1 MSEPPSGPKVLMI
14 AGAAFVA
21 SIIGRLARGLKEL
34 GGYRASALAF
44 DRPVGRN
51 FEDPAILFDR
61 YDVLPALPKL
71 IKTPFGTASAAL
83 RAIPRPPGVSH
94 KGFKA
99 RVVEKLRWRQMYRSL
114 PELLAGYD
122 LYHWHC
128 FAPDNLL
135 ALELFP
141 SGSRIIVSLWGSDLY
156 RTAGL
161 DNYAR
166 QLKACPRAT
175 VFTVGSPEMRE
186 TFLAKFGR
194 EWFDRMRVVNYGAD
208 NLELIDQ
215 ARDARARFLA
225 GIGLDPGRIIVLV
238 GNAANPN
245 NQHMAVIE
253 QLGRM
258 NPSILRRIAL
268 ILPMTYNTL
277 AAYRNEVESALH
289 HLPVPARILDEY
301 MPELEVAGMWAS
313 CDVFVHVPVSDQFS
327 ASMCEAL
334 YAGSVLVT
342 GAWLPYS
349 RLRANRVHHHAM
361 ERVDQVADVLA
372 SVVNDL
378 PAEKEKAAKSAPLLR
393 EMMAWDSVMPRWVA
407 LYNELLGDRRASA
420 ADTSGP
426 APAAPFINSPKC
438 LWFS

>member
-1 MSEPPSGPKVLMI
+1 MSDAPSGPKVLMI
-14 AGAAFVA
+14 AGASFTAA
-21 SIIGRLARGLKEL
+21 IIGRLANGLKEL

-44 DRPVGRN
+44 GQPIGRN
-51 FEDPAILFDR
+51 FGDPATLFDR

-71 IKTPFGTASAAL
+71 TKTPFGTASAAL
-83 RAIPRPPGVSH
+83 RALLRPPGESQ

-99 RVVEKLRWRQMYRSL
+99 RVVEKRRLRQMHRSL

-128 FAPDNLL
+128 FIPDNLP

-141 SGSRIIVSLWGSDLY
+141 PGSKIIVSLWGSDLY
-156 RTAGL
+156 RSAGI
-161 DNYAR
+161 DDYAR
-166 QLKACPRAT
+166 QLKACSRAT
-175 VFTVGSPEMRE
+175 VFTVGSLEMRE

-194 EWFDRMRVVNYGAD
+194 EWFDRMRVINYGAD
-208 NLELIDQ
+208 NLDLIDQ
-215 ARDARARFLA
+215 ARDARERFLA
-225 GIGLDPGRIIVLV
+225 GIGLDPGRIIVV
-238 GNAANPN
+238 IGHTTSPN
-245 NQHMAVIE
+245 NQHLAVIE
-253 QLGRM
+253 RLRSM
-258 NPSILRRIAL
+258 DPALLRRIAL
-268 ILPMTYNTL
+268 ILPMTYNTV
-277 AAYRNEVESALH
+277 AAYRNEVESALRR
-289 HLPVPARILDEY
+289 LPVPSRILDEY
-301 MPELEVAGMWAS
+301 MPELEVARMWAS

-349 RLRANRVHHHAM
+349 RLRVNGVHHHAM

-378 PAEKEKAAKSAPLLR
+378 PAEKEKAAKTAPLLR

-407 LYNELLGDRRASA
+407 LYNELLGDRASA
-420 ADTSGP
+420 ADTSG
-426 APAAPFINSPKC
+426 APATSPFNSPKC
-438 LWFS
+438 SL